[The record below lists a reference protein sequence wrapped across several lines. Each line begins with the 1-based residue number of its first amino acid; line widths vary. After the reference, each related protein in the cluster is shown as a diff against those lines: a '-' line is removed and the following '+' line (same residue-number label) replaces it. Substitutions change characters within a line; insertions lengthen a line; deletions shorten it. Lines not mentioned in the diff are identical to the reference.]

1 MMGPGGMPSF
11 GHAAFF
17 GVGAY
22 AAALAMKAAGA
33 PLPLCL
39 VAAALAAALLGVL
52 CGWFCVRL
60 SGVYLAMLTLAVAQI
75 VWSVALQWTDVTGGD
90 NGILGVW
97 PPAALGGYGYYLLA
111 LALAAAGV
119 FLMRRILFAPLGY
132 ALRAG
137 RDAPARAEAS
147 GIDLVRVRWTAFTV
161 AALFAGLAGGLFAFA
176 KGSVFPT
183 YAAIPRSVDAL
194 LMVLLGGVHVLS
206 GPLVGALALVGLEA
220 EIARLTDLWRLV
232 LGLVI
237 IALVLLFPEG
247 IAGWATRRL
256 GRGEGSA

>member
-1 MMGPGGMPSF
+1 V
-11 GHAAFF
+11 F
-17 GVGAY
+17 GVFA
-22 AAALAMKAAGA
+22 
-33 PLPLCL
+33 
-39 VAAALAAALLGVL
+39 VQ
-52 CGWFCVRL
+52 L
-60 SGVYLAMLTLAVAQI
+60 SGVYFAMLTLAFAQI
-75 VWSVALQWTDVTGGD
+75 VWSVAFQWVEVTGGD